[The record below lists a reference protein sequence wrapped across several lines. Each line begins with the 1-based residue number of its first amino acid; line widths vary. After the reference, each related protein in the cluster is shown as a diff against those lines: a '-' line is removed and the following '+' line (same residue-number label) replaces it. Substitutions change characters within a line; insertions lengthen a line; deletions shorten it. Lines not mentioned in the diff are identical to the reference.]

1 MGGEPYQPIWM
12 AELGSVDG
20 LPGML
25 IARKVSS
32 VVCSL
37 PPSPQPTAGVLDLC
51 NISVAEA
58 RPQNQS
64 PGICGTLKLCR
75 TYCILVYVGCVDEWE
90 IL

>member
-1 MGGEPYQPIWM
+1 MIGFECGRTGPLNEVGGEPYQPIWM

-37 PPSPQPTAGVLDLC
+37 PPSLQPTTGVL
-51 NISVAEA
+51 E
-58 RPQNQS
+58 
-64 PGICGTLKLCR
+64 
-75 TYCILVYVGCVDEWE
+75 LVQHQ
-90 IL
+90 